1 MDENQLIHDAL
12 NRFLDLGCSYEE
24 ACDYTYYLMEG
35 STVTIT
41 TGDIYEES
49 DTNIFMNR
57 LDNINPED
65 N

>member
-1 MDENQLIHDAL
+1 MDDNQLIHDAL

-41 TGDIYEES
+41 TGDIYDEN
-49 DTNIFMNR
+49 TNFMNR